1 MGQVSERIER
11 KLRMAF
17 QPETLSVVDETNQH
31 HGHAG
36 WRESGETH
44 FRVEITARAFSGK
57 SRVERQRAVYQ
68 VLAEELTA
76 GDGVPH
82 SDRAAVRRYVNALRS
97 FMSATLL
104 WLGAT
109 GRFEP
114 RWTPDR
120 HGAPTPLP

>member
-17 QPETLSVVDETNQH
+17 QPETLTVVDETNQH

-44 FRVEITARAFSGK
+44 FRVEITATAFVGK

-68 VLAEELTA
+68 VLAEELAGPVHALALTA
-76 GDGVPH
+76 
-82 SDRAAVRRYVNALRS
+82 
-97 FMSATLL
+97 SAPQ
-104 WLGAT
+104 G
-109 GRFEP
+109 
-114 RWTPDR
+114 
-120 HGAPTPLP
+120 